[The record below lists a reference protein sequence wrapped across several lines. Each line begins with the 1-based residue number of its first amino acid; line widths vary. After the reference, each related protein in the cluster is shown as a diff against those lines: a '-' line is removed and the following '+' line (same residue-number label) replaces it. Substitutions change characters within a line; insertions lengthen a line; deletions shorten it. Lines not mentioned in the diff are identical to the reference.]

1 MHFVFVFAI
10 WGAPLHPQPAPGGDR
25 WLGRDK
31 LLHFV
36 ASAAVQGA
44 AHAAFRARG
53 ADYGGASRG
62 AAAVTLTVG
71 ISKELWDRSHGG
83 DASARDLAWDAIG
96 GAAGAVVVRQADR

>member
-1 MHFVFVFAI
+1 MHFVFVLAL
-10 WGAPLHPQPAPGGDR
+10 WGAPPERPAPSDR
-25 WLGRDK
+25 DPWFGRDK

-53 ADYGGASRG
+53 ADYGSASRG

-71 ISKELWDRSHGG
+71 VSKEIWDHYRGG
-83 DASARDLAWDAIG
+83 DASLRDLTWDVVG
-96 GAAGAVVVRQADR
+96 GTAGAVVVRQADR